1 MQKVNAKS
9 NILQAAGAYAQEAH
23 RGKRLKHVSGT
34 YFTHAEAVSDRT
46 RSINGK
52 VLGFLHDVI
61 EQRVKEA
68 LTERGIKDCATT
80 ENRLVEERLIQRELV
95 RLRTHFEKSGH
106 DIAPLIPH
114 LNVLTR
120 RLGEDYDTYIKSIAE
135 FAKTGLDRTNG
146 AKVAAPMVV
155 IEVKIADLE
164 ENYDPRRNPHG
175 TMLTRND
182 LERLAK
188 YERSLDFLYTT
199 FPSVALRPTKAD
211 HAQANMARKNGASH
225 GYRRPTDVN
234 ALHRQLLKY
243 DE

>member
-1 MQKVNAKS
+1 MQKANAKS
-9 NILQAAGAYAQEAH
+9 NILQAAGAYAQHAH
-23 RGKRLKHVSGT
+23 KGKRLKYVPGT

-61 EQRVKEA
+61 EQRVKEG
-68 LTERGIKDCATT
+68 LQQRGIKDCTIT
-80 ENRLVEERLIQRELV
+80 GNRLIEAGLIQRELI
-95 RLRTHFEKSGH
+95 RLRTHFVKSGH

-120 RLGEDYDTYIKSIAE
+120 RLGDDYDTYIRGIAE
-135 FAKTGLDRTNG
+135 FAQTGIDRTTG
-146 AKVAAPMVV
+146 VKAVDSLVV

-164 ENYDPRRNPHG
+164 ENRDPKRNPHG
-175 TMLTRND
+175 TMLTQND

-188 YERSLDFLYTT
+188 YDRSLDFLYTT

-211 HAQANMARKNGASH
+211 HALANKARKNGASQ
-225 GYRRPTDVN
+225 GYRRPANVKS
-234 ALHRQLLKY
+234 LHRQLCKY
-243 DE
+243 DD

>member
-1 MQKVNAKS
+1 MQTANAKS
-9 NILQAAGAYAQEAH
+9 NILQAAGAYAQHAH
-23 RGKRLKHVSGT
+23 RGKRLKYVRGT

-68 LTERGIKDCATT
+68 LQVRGIKDCATP
-80 ENRLVEERLIQRELV
+80 ENRLIEEGLIQRELV
-95 RLRTHFEKSGH
+95 RLRNHFEKSGH
-106 DIAPLIPH
+106 DMAPLIPH

-120 RLGEDYDTYIKSIAE
+120 RLGDDYDTYIKGIAE
-135 FAKTGLDRTNG
+135 FAKTGIDRTTG
-146 AKVAAPMVV
+146 AKVEDAMVV

-164 ENYDPRRNPHG
+164 ENRDPARNPRG

-182 LERLAK
+182 QERLAK
-188 YERSLDFLYTT
+188 YDRSLDFLYAA
-199 FPSVALRPTKAD
+199 FPTVALRPTKAD
-211 HAQANMARKNGASH
+211 HTQANKARKNGASP
-225 GYRRPTDVN
+225 GYRRPSDVKS
-234 ALHRQLLKY
+234 LHRQFLKY